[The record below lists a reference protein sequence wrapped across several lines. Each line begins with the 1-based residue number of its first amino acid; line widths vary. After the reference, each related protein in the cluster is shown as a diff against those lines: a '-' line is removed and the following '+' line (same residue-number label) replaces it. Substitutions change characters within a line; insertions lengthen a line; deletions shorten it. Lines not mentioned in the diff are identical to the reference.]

1 MMSRQQQIEPESV
14 ALLERLAFE
23 EFDETYTRY
32 FDGDATAVDVALR
45 EKAVEL
51 ASELR
56 SDFAE

>member
-1 MMSRQQQIEPESV
+1 MNRPQQIEPESV

-23 EFDETYTRY
+23 EFDEAYARY
-32 FDGDATAVDVALR
+32 FDGEATAGDVALR

-56 SDFAE
+56 FDVLE